1 MSAFT
6 SALSGGLMMAQAVYG
21 FCAHRRMKFIPE
33 NHADSSLDEYLSYA
47 FAALGFYFQVRRN
60 LNIALDLALHLV
72 RIMSLQRLTTFGLR
86 NVFMLVPK

>member
-33 NHADSSLDEYLSYA
+33 NHADSSLDEYLSYG
-47 FAALGFYFQVRRN
+47 FAALGFYFQVRRE
-60 LNIALDLALHLV
+60 LRIFVDLARLVV
-72 RIMSLQRLTTFGLR
+72 RIIHRIY
-86 NVFMLVPK
+86 